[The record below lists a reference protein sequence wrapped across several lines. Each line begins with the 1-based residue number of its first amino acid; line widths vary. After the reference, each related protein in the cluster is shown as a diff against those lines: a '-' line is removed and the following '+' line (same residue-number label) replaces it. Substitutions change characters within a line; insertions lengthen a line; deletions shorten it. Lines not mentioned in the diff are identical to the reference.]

1 MSKEGDKIK
10 LAGEN
15 ENPINSQTT
24 SALLNTEQETQA
36 DSSAELSDDTW
47 AELRQDWQSQPY
59 QKVDVQALLTQT
71 RNRTFWAKFL
81 LAINI
86 LATMAFI
93 VVVIVLWMNNS
104 QDKATIS
111 YLTFATIGSVVF
123 VYYEIK
129 IRLKAWK
136 QISASPDLA
145 IKNAIKGIES
155 SINYIR
161 LTKFSCWFLIPAGSW
176 YVIEM
181 AKQNDKS
188 IWFGLIIMNVSVGV
202 MWGITHLFH
211 RKRKMELD
219 KLTSSL
225 SEHDTE

>member
-1 MSKEGDKIK
+1 
-10 LAGEN
+10 
-15 ENPINSQTT
+15 
-24 SALLNTEQETQA
+24 
-36 DSSAELSDDTW
+36 
-47 AELRQDWQSQPY
+47 
-59 QKVDVQALLTQT
+59 
-71 RNRTFWAKFL
+71 
-81 LAINI
+81 
-86 LATMAFI
+86 MAFI